1 MELTHRYSK
10 VAGYRES
17 PYIYILYTKWRFKAG
32 ETIELSL
39 ITKEELGLQ
48 PQGIIS
54 EDGE

>member
-10 VAGYRES
+10 VAGYKES
-17 PYIYILYTKWRFKAG
+17 PLYIYYIKWRFKAG